1 MTGDTQ
7 IMMEKL
13 VFMVCGLVYDPIE
26 GDPDAGIPPGT
37 AYTSPPGSWHYPAC
51 GSTKEK
57 FTMM

>member
-1 MTGDTQ
+1 
-7 IMMEKL
+7 MMEKL
-13 VFMVCGLVYDPIE
+13 VFMVYGLVYDPIE

-37 AYTSPPGSWHYPAC
+37 AYTSPPGIWDYQVC